1 MAENESGKKNEF
13 HFIQLVMMFQTAAMQ
28 QMGKLQNPITKK
40 VERDLDQVRFS
51 IDMLEMIQNRTK
63 NNLSENEKKFL
74 EHTLYELRMN
84 YLDEVKKEEQKKT
97 EKEPTPDE
105 DKKDRSEPNKAE
117 QETDK
122 LREQSEEPAKRERE
136 NKKTSGGTE
145 SKNE

>member
-1 MAENESGKKNEF
+1 MAENESGRKDEF

-40 VERDLDQVRFS
+40 VERDLHQVRFS

-105 DKKDRSEPNKAE
+105 DKKDQPEPSKAK

-122 LREQSEEPAKRERE
+122 PQEETKESAQKEE
-136 NKKTSGGTE
+136 NKKTSDDTE
-145 SKNE
+145 LKSE